1 MRFPVQTS
9 KSIIL
14 LSTLRQ
20 MCTDDFL
27 TLRIQ
32 EAEVWSQIFVS
43 FSGVDAQTASAML
56 SVEYEV
62 IEPNFLI
69 FFIERSF
76 LPW

>member
-1 MRFPVQTS
+1 
-9 KSIIL
+9 
-14 LSTLRQ
+14 
-20 MCTDDFL
+20 MCTVHTIFL

-32 EAEVWSQIFVS
+32 VAEVWSQIFVS

-69 FFIERSF
+69 FYREKF
-76 LPW
+76 LAMVGV